1 MCVLESVCES
11 SWESWERASE
21 RAREREEG
29 VCVWNKR
36 TDLGDIIGLC
46 WDTISLVSQ
55 TFRWK
60 DYKDMQHLLKRVFF
74 FFSFINDRKL

>member
-1 MCVLESVCES
+1 MRGEGDVCAGECVRKLMGDLG
-11 SWESWERASE
+11 ERE
-21 RAREREEG
+21 REREEG

-60 DYKDMQHLLKRVFF
+60 DYKDMQHLLKRVF
-74 FFSFINDRKL
+74 SSL